1 MKIAVCC
8 SSINDIDNKYKES
21 SRKLLEHIFKED
33 NDLVFGAMDS
43 GIMGIAYRTA
53 KKFGRKVIG
62 ITPEIFKRDLNEL
75 ECDTEIITKSINSR
89 TEAMIDN
96 SDALLFLPGGIGTLY
111 ELITSLEM
119 KRSNEFD
126 KPVIIYNETGFF
138 DEMLVMLDKFYKE
151 NFTSEKVKY
160 NYEIVNNYMEVT
172 KYINTKENEYGYKG
186 RRNHF

>member
-21 SRKLLEHIFKED
+21 SRKLLEQIFKE
-33 NDLVFGAMDS
+33 NHDLVFGAMDC

-62 ITPEIFKRDLNEL
+62 ITPEIFKNDLKEL

-126 KPVIIYNETGFF
+126 KPIIIYNETGFF
-138 DEMLVMLDKFYKE
+138 DEMLVMLDRFYKE
-151 NFTSEKVKY
+151 NFTSENVRHKYKIINDWTEVVKLLDNLKVI
-160 NYEIVNNYMEVT
+160 E
-172 KYINTKENEYGYKG
+172 
-186 RRNHF
+186 

>member
-1 MKIAVCC
+1 
-8 SSINDIDNKYKES
+8 
-21 SRKLLEHIFKED
+21 
-33 NDLVFGAMDS
+33 
-43 GIMGIAYRTA
+43 
-53 KKFGRKVIG
+53 
-62 ITPEIFKRDLNEL
+62 
-75 ECDTEIITKSINSR
+75 
-89 TEAMIDN
+89 MIDN